1 MKTEHTIQ
9 NEIRVALTEN
19 GYTVFRANVGKV
31 KTVDGRWFDTGL
43 PKGHP
48 DLYGFRPD
56 GKIFYI
62 EVKNAKGQVRPEQK
76 SFIKTVKARGA
87 LAGIARSVED
97 ALDIIHGVYVDETNV
112 QGATTARTG
121 TSTVTTAGAGT
132 TGTEKNEATETVKQP
147 TAETTNAETGSKSNN
162 TNQSGVATNDDDV

>member
-62 EVKNAKGQVRPEQK
+62 EVKNANGRVRLEQK
-76 SFIKTVKARGA
+76 QFIKKVKARGA

-97 ALDIIHGVYVDETNV
+97 ALDIVRGVYANEL
-112 QGATTARTG
+112 QGTATARTSK
-121 TSTVTTAGAGT
+121 STVIT
-132 TGTEKNEATETVKQP
+132 TGTGQAGT
-147 TAETTNAETGSKSNN
+147 S
-162 TNQSGVATNDDDV
+162 

>member
-31 KTVDGRWFDTGL
+31 KTADGRWFDTGL

-62 EVKNAKGQVRPEQK
+62 EVKNANGRVRPEQK
-76 SFIKTVKARGA
+76 QFIKTVKARGA

-97 ALDIIHGVYVDETNV
+97 ALDIVRGAKVDEV
-112 QGATTARTG
+112 QGTATARNSA
-121 TSTVTTAGAGT
+121 STVTTPIAGT
-132 TGTEKNEATETVKQP
+132 TGREKNETAQADKQP
-147 TAETTNAETGSKSNN
+147 TAENTNAKTGSKSEDPNK
-162 TNQSGVATNDDDV
+162 S

>member
-48 DLYGFRPD
+48 DLYGFGPD

-62 EVKNAKGQVRPEQK
+62 EVKNANGRVRPEQK
-76 SFIKTVKARGA
+76 QFIKTVKARGA

-97 ALDIIHGVYVDETNV
+97 ALAIVKETNH
-112 QGATTARTG
+112 
-121 TSTVTTAGAGT
+121 
-132 TGTEKNEATETVKQP
+132 E
-147 TAETTNAETGSKSNN
+147 
-162 TNQSGVATNDDDV
+162 

>member
-1 MKTEHTIQ
+1 MKAEHTIQ

-62 EVKNAKGQVRPEQK
+62 EVKNANGRVRPEQK
-76 SFIKTVKARGA
+76 QFIQTVKARGA

-97 ALDIIHGVYVDETNV
+97 ALDIVRGAKTDEV
-112 QGATTARTG
+112 QGTVTSGNGA
-121 TSTVTTAGAGT
+121 STVTTAGAGRI
-132 TGTEKNEATETVKQP
+132 GTSQNAGTQSNQQP
-147 TAETTNAETGSKSNN
+147 IVEDSDEETGSTSNN
-162 TNQSGVATNDDDV
+162 NR

>member
-31 KTVDGRWFDTGL
+31 KTTDGRWFDTGL

-62 EVKNAKGQVRPEQK
+62 EVKNANGRVRPEQK
-76 SFIKTVKARGA
+76 QFIKTVKARGA

-97 ALDIIHGVYVDETNV
+97 ALDIVHGVFADEV
-112 QGATTARTG
+112 QGTLTARNSA
-121 TSTVTTAGAGT
+121 STVTAPIAGT
-132 TGTEKNEATETVKQP
+132 VGTEKNETTVTGEQP
-147 TAETTNAETGSKSNN
+147 TAENTNAEAGSTSND
-162 TNQSGVATNDDDV
+162 NQ